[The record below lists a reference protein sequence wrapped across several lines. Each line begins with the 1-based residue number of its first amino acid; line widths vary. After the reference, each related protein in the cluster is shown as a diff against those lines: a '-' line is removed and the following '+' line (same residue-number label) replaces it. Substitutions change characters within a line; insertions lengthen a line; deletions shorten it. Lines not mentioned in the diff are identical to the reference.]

1 MLKYSLFN
9 ILVILVAEL
18 YDVNP
23 NHKIMITNHKA
34 MLYEAVSEFIQLHA
48 FDHLLDNELAQLK
61 NLVNVWAE
69 TTEVN
74 ALHALTQKLTPLL
87 SKANFFVETV
97 SPAAIQ
103 LWFYALSYNNI
114 PIGNMMQDLSNEP
127 SVY

>member
-1 MLKYSLFN
+1 M
-9 ILVILVAEL
+9 VILVAEL